1 MFFALFYETF
11 YVVGVYEFSHA
22 VQLSVWSNNDAD
34 AVNSYI

>member
-1 MFFALFYETF
+1 
-11 YVVGVYEFSHA
+11 VYEFSHE